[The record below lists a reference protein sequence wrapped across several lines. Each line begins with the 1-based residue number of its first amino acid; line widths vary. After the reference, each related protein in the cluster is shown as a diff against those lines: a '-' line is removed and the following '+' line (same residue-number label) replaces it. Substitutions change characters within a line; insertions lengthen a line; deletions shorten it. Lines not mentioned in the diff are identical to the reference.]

1 MLIEA
6 VTLKAAHTHTEDAS
20 SGCKEH
26 SRERQCRICEEGA
39 LLFAA
44 HAGTQSGCA
53 QRAASHKCGGRER
66 ERERERRAQAIA
78 HRSHAYTTMCNVG
91 VQTHIRSSL
100 FEA

>member
-1 MLIEA
+1 MA
-6 VTLKAAHTHTEDAS
+6 GYAR
-20 SGCKEH
+20 KERSFLQH
-26 SRERQCRICEEGA
+26 MQR
-39 LLFAA
+39 
-44 HAGTQSGCA
+44 AGTQSGCA

-91 VQTHIRSSL
+91 VQTQIRSSL